1 MIFEAIFLYL
11 IESVLK
17 LILGI
22 FKLGKDLFLYIREL
36 FFS

>member
-11 IESVLK
+11 LEILLK
-17 LILGI
+17 LILGVL
-22 FKLGKDLFLYIREL
+22 KLGKDLFLYIRDL

>member
-22 FKLGKDLFLYIREL
+22 LKLGKDLFLYIRNL
-36 FFS
+36 FSS